1 MLMDILFLTT
11 CYPHPTAPV
20 RGTYNY
26 ELCEAL
32 RNVARVRIVSPR
44 PWTEIVRNWRSKP
57 AQPERGSLRTAY
69 PCFLFP
75 PKVLRHQYGQFMWKS
90 IRKQVKE
97 TSEGLSAD
105 WVLSY
110 WAHPDGEAGLEAA
123 RACGAK
129 AGVIVGGS
137 DVLILT
143 KDPKRRKG
151 VQRVLTESDAVF
163 TVSEG
168 LRRHVISLGTD
179 EAKVHT
185 IYQGTN
191 PAKFSGGFKS
201 LARQR
206 LSIPTPDR
214 VFLWVGRL
222 VDVKRP
228 SLLIEAF
235 ALVKQAEPA
244 ARLILAGD
252 GPLLAETQGLVRQA
266 GLGESVHFAGAVP
279 QSELPLWYRAA
290 DATVLSSDS
299 EGLPNVFRESL
310 ACGTPFVSTDVGSI
324 SEIASPA
331 YSLLARQGDAGDL
344 SRAMLE
350 ILNVRFQLGVQ
361 QYQPRTWAD
370 CASDMTDVM
379 ANVTSS
385 STFRQEA
392 PPRDEVGAE
401 ALADDLMAANEGRPV
416 SVFREGATHVT
427 HNS

>member
-1 MLMDILFLTT
+1 MNILFLST

-32 RNVARVRIVSPR
+32 RSFARVRIVSPR
-44 PWTEIVRNWRSKP
+44 PWPEVVRTWSSKP
-57 AQPERGSLRTAY
+57 VEPERGSLRKAY
-69 PCFLFP
+69 PCFLYP
-75 PKVLRHQYGQFMWKS
+75 PKVLRHKYGKFMWQS
-90 IRKQVKE
+90 IRKQVE
-97 TSEGLSAD
+97 ATSEGLSAD

-137 DVLILT
+137 DVLVLT
-143 KDPKRRKG
+143 KEPKRRKS
-151 VQRVLTESDAVF
+151 VQRVLTESDAIF

-179 EAKVHT
+179 ASKVHT

-191 PAKFSGGFKS
+191 PATFNGGFKS

-214 VFLWVGRL
+214 VFLWVGRF

-235 ALVKQAEPA
+235 AQVKQAEPT

-252 GPLLAETQGLVRQA
+252 GPLLADTQDLVKQA
-266 GLGESVHFAGAVP
+266 GLTESVHFAGVVP
-279 QSELPLWYRAA
+279 QSELSMWYRAA
-290 DATVLSSDS
+290 DATVLSSTS

-324 SEIASPA
+324 SEIASPE
-331 YSLLARQGDAGDL
+331 YSLLARKGDAGDL
-344 SRAMLE
+344 SRAMQE

-361 QYQPRTWAD
+361 QYKSRSWAD
-370 CASDMTDVM
+370 CASEMTDVM
-379 ANVTSS
+379 AGAGAS
-385 STFRQEA
+385 STARQEVT
-392 PPRDEVGAE
+392 PRAAAE
-401 ALADDLMAANEGRPV
+401 AEVRAEDLMVTADGCPG
-416 SVFREGATHVT
+416 SVVRKGADHVT